1 MQSVVE
7 LAEKLWP
14 KASSAE
20 LSLVEKIFTDIPES
34 KARSILEDA
43 RIGSRY
49 ASIPLK
55 DIEDR
60 ASKVTKAV
68 DGTYIECWAV
78 HEITGKHKGCMILAQ
93 DAYGAR
99 VQMGKYLNQVCNVEP
114 TEYKIFV
121 GKETELEMHRY
132 RIQVLRNQ

>member
-43 RIGSRY
+43 RISSRY

-55 DIEDR
+55 DIEER

-78 HEITGKHKGCMILAQ
+78 HEVTGKHTSCFVVAQ
-93 DAYGAR
+93 SNEGAK
-99 VQMGKYLNQVCNVEP
+99 VQFEKYLEKYNYIPIEH
-114 TEYKIFV
+114 TLFI
-121 GKETELEMHRY
+121 GKETEREMNKY
-132 RIQVLRNQ
+132 RIQVLRQ